1 MGIQVAM
8 QNTRILF
15 QIPYNGDVVGLH
27 NTFASV
33 PVEIPI
39 IETAMNNQH
48 WSLLQS
54 ISRH

>member
-15 QIPYNGDVVGLH
+15 QIPYDSDVFGLH

>member
-8 QNTRILF
+8 QNISFLF
-15 QIPYNGDVVGLH
+15 QIPYEGDAVGLH

-33 PVEIPI
+33 PVDIL
-39 IETAMNNQH
+39 IETVMNNQH